1 MKKKFRKPPSP
12 AKFLLRHLTEYQER
26 YSVAGDMEEAYYEIY
41 EDHGYFRAALWF
53 WYQSLF
59 CARKYIG
66 YVYNRSKAMLK
77 NYFKIALRN
86 IIRHKG
92 YSIINI
98 TGLAVGIAC
107 CMTILLWVQEELS
120 FDKFHENYD
129 NIYRIGADIPGYGFF
144 EISPA
149 PLGPAII
156 KDVPEVINIVR
167 FCPHTRKVFK
177 YGDKAFYE
185 SGGVI
190 ADPAIF
196 SVFTFPFKEGNPD
209 GAFSDPFN
217 IVITEEFGEKYFDD
231 ESPLGKIMEVDGI
244 QVTVTGVIENI
255 PNNSHLNFDY
265 MSSFEFI
272 RRLSGYGTSW
282 GSFNFITYAHL
293 LPNADV
299 PTVNDKML
307 EVAKTNNCSQVIRGN
322 WGISLQKLS
331 DAYLNGHISHG
342 TGQVGNSNIVYA
354 FSIIAVFILLIAC
367 VNFMN
372 LSTARSSDRARE
384 VGM

>member
-1 MKKKFRKPPSP
+1 
-12 AKFLLRHLTEYQER
+12 
-26 YSVAGDMEEAYYEIY
+26 
-41 EDHGYFRAALWF
+41 
-53 WYQSLF
+53 
-59 CARKYIG
+59 
-66 YVYNRSKAMLK
+66 
-77 NYFKIALRN
+77 
-86 IIRHKG
+86 
-92 YSIINI
+92 
-98 TGLAVGIAC
+98 
-107 CMTILLWVQEELS
+107 
-120 FDKFHENYD
+120 
-129 NIYRIGADIPGYGFF
+129 
-144 EISPA
+144 
-149 PLGPAII
+149 
-156 KDVPEVINIVR
+156 
-167 FCPHTRKVFK
+167 HTRKVFK

-255 PNNSHLNFDY
+255 PNNSHLSFDY

-293 LPNADV
+293 LPNADIAV
-299 PTVNDKML
+299 VNEKML
-307 EVAKTNNCSQVIRGN
+307 EVAKTNNCSQVVRSN
-322 WGISLQKLS
+322 WGISLQTLS
-331 DAYLNGHISHG
+331 DAYLSGHISHG

-384 VGM
+384 VGMRKTVGALRSQIIRQFFGESFIIVVIASIISFILILFALPFFNDLAGKELSLDFLNITHMMGIIAIVLITGLLSGCYPALFLSRFMP